1 MHWPGQH
8 ALARRFTVSKS
19 RLFSS
24 TSFKMFLSSI
34 RCADSSC
41 DQRRTDVG
49 FRYTHPFRFFPKGA
63 KPHPNLRRSREHSNC
78 DEYSYRVSEAR
89 ECRRKLVPNTPGRK
103 KLSSRSLSF
112 WSSRRSASEPR
123 VRLQTA
129 ARTAIQHPAAP
140 FKLRVRLRWAAAP
153 DHPPVEKD
161 PPPPSPPTSPLQV
174 YSHGAGAG
182 PHAAAAV
189 RTVLGPRRGAAE
201 PGSDTGPGAP
211 GRIPRRRGR

>member
-1 MHWPGQH
+1 
-8 ALARRFTVSKS
+8 
-19 RLFSS
+19 
-24 TSFKMFLSSI
+24 MFLSSI

-201 PGSDTGPGAP
+201 PGSDTGPGAT
-211 GRIPRRRGR
+211 GRIPRP